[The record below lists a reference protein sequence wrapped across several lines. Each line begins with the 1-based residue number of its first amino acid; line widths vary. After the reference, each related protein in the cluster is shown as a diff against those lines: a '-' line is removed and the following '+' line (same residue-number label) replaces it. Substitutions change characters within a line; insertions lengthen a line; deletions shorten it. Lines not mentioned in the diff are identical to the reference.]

1 MPPVAAVRVEAVEA
15 VEEVE
20 MAEMAEMAEMFAM
33 SDEIAGEMLWM
44 IEMVGEMAG
53 EMLWMTAM
61 SATNV
66 ITIVVEAAAVFEEM
80 AEVGVAVVEWDYFK
94 NPLICLC

>member
-1 MPPVAAVRVEAVEA
+1 
-15 VEEVE
+15 
-20 MAEMAEMAEMFAM
+20 
-33 SDEIAGEMLWM
+33 
-44 IEMVGEMAG
+44 MVGEMAG